1 LSLFLKSLHS
11 LFSTLERWFSLSLS
25 YIFIQQVCLSVSQSV
40 TVANFFSTPP
50 IQLKLQVG
58 GRLLISTHLDQSNH
72 LANEKQGVVNKYVL
86 TLFIRLFQSSSMA
99 LKAVDCLRVL
109 VVSPWIH
116 WIWLM
121 NNIQDFQC
129 KVTYWA
135 LMEMLLLPHGP
146 HLIFGT
152 SALPLVI
159 CLVSNFCYFAIFFS
173 DENFKR
179 WFLNVKCEFSVRIRN
194 FFVK

>member
-1 LSLFLKSLHS
+1 MS
-11 LFSTLERWFSLSLS
+11 
-25 YIFIQQVCLSVSQSV
+25 VCDNDSGRDVLV
-40 TVANFFSTPP
+40 TNFFSTPP

-58 GRLLISTHLDQSNH
+58 GRLLITTHLDQSN
-72 LANEKQGVVNKYVL
+72 VL
-86 TLFIRLFQSSSMA
+86 TLFIRLFQGSSMA
-99 LKAVDCLRVL
+99 LKVVDCLRVPT
-109 VVSPWIH
+109 VSPWIH

-159 CLVSNFCYFAIFFS
+159 CLVTNFCYFAIFFS
-173 DENFKR
+173 EENFKG